1 MAESTP
7 LNKTV
12 KLNNGLDCP
21 SIGVGTCG
29 ISNVEEVV
37 YQSIKDGT
45 RLIDTAA
52 IYRNEEEVGKGIKRA
67 IDENIVKRED
77 LFVVTKCWLPDKE
90 NPEQA
95 LKTSLDKL
103 KLSYVDLYLDHWPC
117 GKDYS
122 GKNKFKH
129 VSVRELWPKFES
141 LIEKGMTKSI
151 GVSNYNVQNI
161 LIILSFCKI
170 KPAVNEVEF
179 HPYLY
184 QKDLQ
189 EFCDKEG
196 IKIFSYYPLVK
207 GRLCTPELV
216 KEKDLD
222 LLNEPVV
229 KKLCEKYGK
238 TPGQVVLN
246 WHIHV
251 GVIPIPGTSKPER
264 MKENLDSL
272 EFKMEEDEYK
282 SISDLCVKEYRFCGG
297 FGIYGIDIFA

>member
-264 MKENLDSL
+264 MKENLGAL